1 MVFGI
6 RCFEIVH
13 PTKHDF
19 GDFPRPEIRFFG
31 APEPQSFGQN
41 LTVLSRPGSRNPE
54 NPNPGQLGRAPAER
68 VFMVWLP
75 KSSRILRPLLQTDE
89 KL

>member
-1 MVFGI
+1 MIFGI

-31 APEPQSFGQN
+31 APGPQSFGQN
-41 LTVLSRPGSRNPE
+41 LTVPSRPGSGNPE
-54 NPNPGQLGRAPAER
+54 NPSPGQLGRAPAER

-89 KL
+89 KM